1 MRRALCQPLRHS
13 KPRRVS
19 RCWLLLTLGFITLAN
34 SGRSLVASDELF
46 GEMPPQDSAQ
56 EDQAKNS
63 EAIDFFERRIR
74 PLLLTYCI
82 DCHGPQ
88 NQEAGL
94 RLDQPESFHP
104 TDSKA
109 SVLHLGAA
117 GTSRLMEVLEYRGE
131 VQMPPTAP
139 LGEEQLAWVRQWIA
153 SGAPYP
159 ANSEPLKQPL
169 LGIDHW
175 AFHPPQPLPDLPLD
189 ATGWS
194 ADPMDAVVINRLAAE
209 GLEPA
214 AQASPRDLAR
224 RLAYDLTG
232 LPIREDLLDTYLAAI
247 DQPDAYARL
256 VDALISD
263 PAFGE
268 HWARLWLDVARFSD
282 AKGYVYAREERFFV
296 HSASYRQWVI
306 EAFNQSMPYDW
317 FLKRQIAADL
327 LESDPPKHL
336 AALGFLTLGR
346 RFLGVTHDIID
357 DRIDVIGRGTMG
369 LTVACARCH
378 DHKYDP
384 IPTSDY
390 YSLYGVFA
398 NSHDR
403 LVRLSAD
410 RSSGGGQTDTEAVD
424 DPFETELRK
433 RQEAFQTKLS
443 EEKNAAEERCRR
455 RIADYLMAQTHLQD
469 FPEEG
474 FDQILTADD
483 LIPNFI
489 RRWEM
494 FLASPMR
501 QQDPVFAIW
510 KQLENLPPG
519 SGYLEIASKRIA
531 DLFQAQG
538 DQIPERLKEAFAT
551 PPGQW
556 KDVVDRYGAVFA
568 SLLEE
573 WSQRERACKES
584 NLPAPQP
591 FEDAGDERLRQT
603 LMGPASPCRIPD
615 EGIVTTEGFFPTS
628 VCETLWKLQG
638 EIDRWILQ
646 SDRSIE
652 FTVATADRIDE
663 RTVRIFRRGN
673 PANKGESVQRH
684 FLTALEADPPQPFG
698 SGSGRLRLAERI
710 ASPDNPLT
718 ARVWV
723 NRLWTH
729 LTGQGWVRTPS
740 DFGIRAGT
748 PPLLSVLDQW
758 SLRLIAQ
765 DWDLKKSVRE
775 MVLSATYR
783 QSIESSLEAK
793 GNSTDPAN
801 HLLWKQNRRRL
812 TLEQWR
818 DSWLVWSGQLVR
830 RIGGRSE
837 EWFPG
842 NAGPQ
847 RRSIYAKVDRQFLP
861 TALRIFD
868 FANPDLHIPIRS
880 ETSVPQQALFLWNH
894 PWTASVASH
903 LEKEAILTSR
913 GNLRPEDRS
922 FQPRP
927 ETWNW
932 LQRRIFQRDLSS
944 EELLLAE
951 SFFERSA
958 AVPKEEWT
966 ESQKAWSYGYAP
978 IDIASKRLGD
988 FQPLPHFNGTS
999 WQGGGSYPDEKL
1011 GWLQLTAAGGHPGN
1025 DLQHAIVR
1033 RWKASQSMTID
1044 IESIISHEV
1053 AEGDGIRAWVI
1064 HNGQRVLFEQRV
1076 HRSQADCHLKNVSV
1090 NKDDTIDFVVDI
1102 ADTLNSDQHL
1112 WSPKIVR
1119 VDPVPSEPHRVRWES
1134 QVDFRGPETANLSPL
1149 AQWIQVLLMS
1159 NEAAF
1164 LR

>member
-1 MRRALCQPLRHS
+1 MRRAICQQS
-13 KPRRVS
+13 KISMPHGVARW
-19 RCWLLLTLGFITLAN
+19 WLFFALGAIAIGNLAQ
-34 SGRSLVASDELF
+34 SLAASEF
-46 GEMPPQDSAQ
+46 PSQGMPQQNKAQDP
-56 EDQAKNS
+56 
-63 EAIDFFERRIR
+63 EAIDFFEKRIR
-74 PLLLTYCI
+74 PLLITYCF
-82 DCHGPQ
+82 DCHGPE

-94 RLDQPESFHP
+94 RLDLPESFHP
-104 TDSKA
+104 TDSND
-109 SVLHLGAA
+109 SVLHLSAEGK
-117 GTSRLMEVLEYRGE
+117 TRLMEVLEYRGE

-139 LGEEQLAWVRQWIA
+139 LGEEQLEWVRQWIA

-159 ANSEPLKQPL
+159 AKTEPLEKPL

-175 AFHPPQPLPDLPLD
+175 AFQPPKPLRDLSLD
-189 ATGWS
+189 PTGWS
-194 ADPMDAVVINRLAAE
+194 DDPMDAVIFHRLAAE
-209 GLEPA
+209 GMSPA
-214 AQASPRDLAR
+214 AEASPHDLAR

-232 LPIREDLLDTYLAAI
+232 LPIRDDLLEAYLEAS
-247 DQPDAYARL
+247 DQPDSYSRL

-327 LESDPPKHL
+327 LELDPPGHL

-403 LVRLSAD
+403 LVRLRTD
-410 RSSGGGQTDTEAVD
+410 RSSDGGLADPNAVE

-433 RQEAFQTKLS
+433 RQEAYQSKLL
-443 EEKNAAEERCRR
+443 EEKNIAEERCRKR
-455 RIADYLMAQTHLQD
+455 VADYLMAQTHLQD

-474 FDQILTADD
+474 FDQILTTDD

-494 FLASPMR
+494 FLANPKR
-501 QQDPVFAIW
+501 QEDPVFAIW
-510 KQLENLPPG
+510 KRLESIPAGPDYSELAG
-519 SGYLEIASKRIA
+519 QQIASV
-531 DLFQAQG
+531 LQTHG
-538 DQIPERLKEAFAT
+538 DQIPRRLKEAFT
-551 PPGQW
+551 TSPSQW
-556 KDVVDRYGAVFA
+556 KEVVERYGAIFA
-568 SLLEE
+568 RLQEE
-573 WSQRERACKES
+573 WSQLEGASKES
-584 NLPAPQP
+584 NLPAPGK
-591 FEDAGDERLRQT
+591 FEDPGDERLRQT
-603 LMGPASPCRIPD
+603 LVGPGSPCRIPD
-615 EGIVTTEGFFPTS
+615 EGIVTTEGFFPTN
-628 VCETLWKLQG
+628 VCEALWKLQG

-652 FTVATADRIDE
+652 FTVATADRVDE
-663 RTVRIFRRGN
+663 RTARIFRRGN

-684 FLTALEADPPQPFG
+684 FLTALDETPPKPFG

-710 ASPDNPLT
+710 ASPANPLT

-729 LTGQGWVRTPS
+729 LAGQGWVRTPS

-748 PPLLSVLDQW
+748 PSLLPVLDQW
-758 SLRLIAQ
+758 ALRLIAQ

-783 QSIESSLEAK
+783 QSIASSFESK
-793 GNSTDPAN
+793 GNSIDPAN

-812 TLEQWR
+812 SLEQWR
-818 DSWLVWSGQLVR
+818 DSWLAWSGQLVR

-837 EWFPG
+837 EWFPSSS
-842 NAGPQ
+842 GPQ
-847 RRSIYAKVDRQFLP
+847 RRSIYAKIDRQFLP
-861 TALRIFD
+861 TALRFFD

-894 PWTASVASH
+894 PWTASVASQ
-903 LEKEAILTSR
+903 LEKEAIVASHESA
-913 GNLRPEDRS
+913 GPEDRS
-922 FQPRP
+922 LQANTRILK
-927 ETWNW
+927 W
-932 LQRRIFQRDLSS
+932 LHRRIYQREPSQ
-944 EELLLAE
+944 EELQLAE
-951 SFFERSA
+951 RFFERA
-958 AVPKEEWT
+958 AEVPKDEWT
-966 ESQKAWSYGYAP
+966 ASQRAWSYGYAP
-978 IDIASKRLGD
+978 IDLAAKRLGD
-988 FQPLPHFNGTS
+988 FQPLPHFTGTN

-1025 DLQHAIVR
+1025 DHQHAIVR
-1033 RWKASQSMTID
+1033 RWKADQSMTID

-1076 HRSQADCHLKNVSV
+1076 HRSQAECHLRNVSV
-1090 NKDDTIDFVVDI
+1090 NQGDTIDFVVDI

-1112 WSPKIVR
+1112 WSPKILR
-1119 VDPVPSEPHRVRWES
+1119 VDPDSSDSDRDRWDS
-1134 QVDFRGPETANLSPL
+1134 QIDFRGPATAKLAPL

-1164 LR
+1164 LE

>member
-1 MRRALCQPLRHS
+1 LFSLGTIAILAHSALATEIPFAD
-13 KPRRVS
+13 
-19 RCWLLLTLGFITLAN
+19 T
-34 SGRSLVASDELF
+34 
-46 GEMPPQDSAQ
+46 PQQDPAQ
-56 EDQAKNS
+56 EDHAKNP

-74 PLLLTYCI
+74 PLLITYCI
-82 DCHGPQ
+82 DCHGPE
-88 NQEAGL
+88 NQESGL
-94 RLDQPESFHP
+94 RLDLPESFHP
-104 TDSKA
+104 TDSSA
-109 SVLHLGAA
+109 SVLKMGAD
-117 GTSRLMEVLEYRGE
+117 GNSRLMEVLEYRGE

-139 LGEEQLAWVRQWIA
+139 LGEEQLEWVRQWIA

-159 ANSEPLKQPL
+159 ANTHPLEKSLQGL
-169 LGIDHW
+169 DHW
-175 AFHPPQPLPDLPLD
+175 AFHPPKPLHELPLD
-189 ATGWS
+189 PTGWS
-194 ADPMDAVVINRLAAE
+194 DDPMDAVVASRLAGE
-209 GLEPA
+209 GMAPA
-214 AQASPRDLAR
+214 AQASPHNLAR

-232 LPIREDLLDTYLAAI
+232 LPIQQDLLEAYLATS
-247 DQPDAYARL
+247 DQPDAYTRL

-306 EAFNQSMPYDW
+306 QAFNQSMPYDW

-327 LESDPPKHL
+327 LESDPPEHL
-336 AALGFLTLGR
+336 SALGFLTLGR

-384 IPTSDY
+384 ISTVDY
-390 YSLYGVFA
+390 YALYGVFS

-403 LVRLSAD
+403 LLRLRSD
-410 RSSGGGQTDTEAVD
+410 RSSDVGLADPKALD
-424 DPFETELRK
+424 DPFEMELRK
-433 RQEAFQTKLS
+433 RQEVYQSKLS
-443 EEKNAAEERCRR
+443 EEKNAAEERCRKR
-455 RIADYLMAQTHLQD
+455 VADYLMAQTHLQD

-494 FLASPMR
+494 FLANPKR

-510 KQLENLPPG
+510 KQLENIPPG
-519 SGYLEIASKRIA
+519 SGYSELAGRQMLEVLQNHGERI
-531 DLFQAQG
+531 
-538 DQIPERLKEAFAT
+538 PKRLKEAFAT
-551 PPGQW
+551 PPSHW
-556 KDVVDRYGAVFA
+556 NEVVERYGAVFA
-568 SLLEE
+568 RLQEE
-573 WSQRERACKES
+573 WSQLERSSKES
-584 NLPAPQP
+584 NLPTPQQ
-591 FEDAGDERLRQT
+591 FEDAGDERLRQV
-603 LMGPASPCRIPD
+603 LLGPGSPCRIPD

-628 VCETLWKLQG
+628 VCEALWKLQG

-652 FTVATADRIDE
+652 FTVATADRVDE
-663 RTVRIFRRGN
+663 RTARVFRRGN

-684 FLTALEADPPQPFG
+684 FLTALEAAPPQPFG
-698 SGSGRLRLAERI
+698 SGSGRLPLAERI

-758 SLRLIAQ
+758 ALRLIAQ
-765 DWDLKKSVRE
+765 DWDLKKSIRE

-783 QSIESSLEAK
+783 QSIESSFEAK
-793 GNSTDPAN
+793 GNSIDPAN
-801 HLLWKQNRRRL
+801 QLLWKQNRRRL

-818 DSWLVWSGQLVR
+818 DSWLAWSGQLVR

-837 EWFPG
+837 EWFPSS
-842 NAGPQ
+842 AVPQ
-847 RRSIYAKVDRQFLP
+847 RRSIYARIDRQFLP

-894 PWTASVASH
+894 PWTASVASQ
-903 LEKEAILTSR
+903 LEKEAILSSDEGER
-913 GNLRPEDRS
+913 LGDRS
-922 FQPRP
+922 MQASP
-927 ETWNW
+927 EILKW
-932 LQRRIFQRDLSS
+932 LHRRIFQRDPSR
-944 EELLLAE
+944 EELQLAE
-951 SFFERSA
+951 RFFEGAA
-958 AVPKEEWT
+958 AVPKDEST
-966 ESQKAWSYGYAP
+966 EAQKAWSYGYAP
-978 IDIASKRLGD
+978 IDVAARRLGE
-988 FQPLPHFNGTS
+988 FQPLPHFTGTS

-1064 HNGQRVLFEQRV
+1064 HNGNGVLFEQRV
-1076 HRSQADCHLKNVSV
+1076 HRSQSECRLKSVSV
-1090 NKDDTIDFVVDI
+1090 NQGDTIDFVVDI

-1112 WSPKIVR
+1112 WSPKILR
-1119 VDPVPSEPHRVRWES
+1119 VDSNSLEHSTVRWES
-1134 QVDFRGPETANLSPL
+1134 QVDFRGPDTAKLTAL

>member
-1 MRRALCQPLRHS
+1 MRRAFCQQS
-13 KPRRVS
+13 KPSKRQPVARWWFFVA
-19 RCWLLLTLGFITLAN
+19 LAIAN
-34 SGRSLVASDELF
+34 SAYSSVASDVPSTETPR
-46 GEMPPQDSAQ
+46 EEKSH
-56 EDQAKNS
+56 EDKEKNS

-74 PLLLTYCI
+74 PLLITYCF
-82 DCHGPQ
+82 DCHGPE

-94 RLDQPESFHP
+94 RLDVPESFHP
-104 TDSKA
+104 TDSDA
-109 SVLHLGAA
+109 SVLHEGTA
-117 GTSRLMEVLEYRGE
+117 GKSRLMEVLEYGGE

-139 LGEEQLAWVRQWIA
+139 LGEEQLEWLRQWIA

-159 ANSEPLKQPL
+159 AKSEPLEPTL

-175 AFHPPQPLPDLPLD
+175 AFHPPQPLRDLSLD
-189 ATGWS
+189 PTGWS
-194 ADPMDAVVINRLAAE
+194 DDPMDAVVVNRLAVE
-209 GLEPA
+209 GMSPA
-214 AQASPRDLAR
+214 AQASPHDLAR

-232 LPIREDLLDTYLAAI
+232 LPIRQEVLDAYLATS
-247 DQPDAYARL
+247 DQPDAYSRL

-296 HSASYRQWVI
+296 QSASYRQWVI
-306 EAFNQSMPYDW
+306 EAFNHSMPYDW

-327 LESDPPKHL
+327 LESDPPDHL

-403 LVRLSAD
+403 LVRLRTERPSD
-410 RSSGGGQTDTEAVD
+410 GGPANQESVE

-433 RQEAFQTKLS
+433 RQEAYQSKLA
-443 EEKNAAEERCRR
+443 EERNAAEERCRNR
-455 RIADYLMAQTHLQD
+455 VADYLMAQTHLQD

-474 FDQILTADD
+474 FDQILTAED

-494 FLASPMR
+494 FLANPKR
-501 QQDPVFAIW
+501 QDDPVFAIW
-510 KQLENLPPG
+510 KQLEAIPPG
-519 SGYLEIASKRIA
+519 TGYSELASQQVA
-531 DLFQAQG
+531 TVLQTQG
-538 DQIPERLKEAFAT
+538 DQIPSRLKDAFAT
-551 PPGQW
+551 PPSQW
-556 KDVVDRYGAVFA
+556 KEAVERYGVVFTR
-568 SLLEE
+568 LQEE
-573 WSQRERACKES
+573 WSQRERVSKES
-584 NLPAPQP
+584 NLPAPQQ

-603 LMGPASPCRIPD
+603 LVGPGGPCRIPD

-628 VCETLWKLQG
+628 VCESLWKLQG

-646 SDRSIE
+646 SDRSTE
-652 FTVATADRIDE
+652 FTVATADRVDE
-663 RTVRIFRRGN
+663 RTARVFRRGN

-684 FLTALEADPPQPFG
+684 FLTALEGAAPKPFG
-698 SGSGRLRLAERI
+698 SGSGRLGLAERI

-748 PPLLSVLDQW
+748 PPLLPVLDQW
-758 SLRLIAQ
+758 ALRLIAQ

-783 QSIESSLEAK
+783 QSIESSFESK
-793 GNSTDPAN
+793 GSSIDPAN

-812 TLEQWR
+812 SLEQWR
-818 DSWLVWSGQLVR
+818 DSWLAWSGQLVR

-837 EWFPG
+837 EWFPSF
-842 NAGPQ
+842 AGPQ
-847 RRSIYAKVDRQFLP
+847 RRSIYAKIDRQFLP

-894 PWTASVASH
+894 PWTASVASQ
-903 LEKEAILTSR
+903 LEQEAILASKESDR
-913 GNLRPEDRS
+913 QGDRS
-922 FQPRP
+922 MQASP
-927 ETWNW
+927 EILKW
-932 LQRRIFQRDLSS
+932 LHRRIYQRDPSR
-944 EELLLAE
+944 EELQLAE
-951 SFFERSA
+951 KFFHRA
-958 AVPKEEWT
+958 AEVPKDEWT
-966 ESQKAWSYGYAP
+966 ESQRAWSYGYAP
-978 IDIASKRLGD
+978 IDVAAKRLGD
-988 FQPLPHFNGTS
+988 FKPLPHFTGTS
-999 WQGGGSYPDEKL
+999 WQGGGAYPDDKL

-1025 DLQHAIVR
+1025 DHQHAIVR
-1033 RWKASQSMTID
+1033 RWTANQSMTIN

-1053 AEGDGIRAWVI
+1053 AAGDGIRAWVI
-1064 HNGQRVLFEQRV
+1064 HNGQRVLFEQRI
-1076 HRSQADCHLKNVSV
+1076 HQSQVECRLKSVAV
-1090 NKDDTIDFVVDI
+1090 NKGDTIDFVVDI

-1112 WSPKIVR
+1112 WNPKILS
-1119 VDPVPSEPHRVRWES
+1119 VDPNTSQPEASRWDS
-1134 QVDFRGPETANLSPL
+1134 QVDFRGPATAKLTPL

>member
-1 MRRALCQPLRHS
+1 MRRAFCQQSQSIEPQ
-13 KPRRVS
+13 RVTS
-19 RCWLLLTLGFITLAN
+19 WWLFLA
-34 SGRSLVASDELF
+34 LVATAIANLSDSSLASEV
-46 GEMPPQDSAQ
+46 PSTATPHQ
-56 EDQAKNS
+56 ERAPDNQVKNP

-74 PLLLTYCI
+74 PLLITYCI
-82 DCHGPQ
+82 DCHGPES
-88 NQEAGL
+88 QEAGL
-94 RLDQPESFHP
+94 RLDLPDRFHP
-104 TDSKA
+104 IDSNA
-109 SVLHLGAA
+109 SVLHVGA
-117 GTSRLMEVLEYRGE
+117 GGKSRLMEVLEYRSE

-139 LGEEQLAWVRQWIA
+139 LGEEQLEWVRQWIA

-159 ANSEPLKQPL
+159 ANTDPLVQPL

-175 AFHPPQPLPDLPLD
+175 AFHSPQPLRDLAIDP
-189 ATGWS
+189 TGWS
-194 ADPMDAVVINRLAAE
+194 DDPMDAVVVQRLAAE
-209 GLEPA
+209 GMSPA
-214 AQASPRDLAR
+214 AQASPRDLAQ
-224 RLAYDLTG
+224 RLSYDLTG
-232 LPIREDLLDTYLAAI
+232 LPIREDLLDAYLETS
-247 DQPDAYARL
+247 DQPDSYSRL
-256 VDALISD
+256 VDALIGD

-306 EAFNQSMPYDW
+306 QAFNQSMPYDL

-327 LESDPPKHL
+327 LESDPPDHL

-403 LVRLSAD
+403 LVRLRSD
-410 RSSGGGQTDTEAVD
+410 RASDSVPSDPMTVE
-424 DPFETELRK
+424 DPFETELKK
-433 RQEAFQTKLS
+433 RQEAYQSKLV
-443 EEKNAAEERCRR
+443 EEKNSAEERCRNR
-455 RIADYLMAQTHLQD
+455 VADYLMAQTHLQD

-483 LIPNFI
+483 LIPNFV

-494 FLASPMR
+494 FLANPQR
-501 QQDPVFAIW
+501 QKDPVFAIW
-510 KQLENLPPG
+510 KELETIPPG
-519 SGYLEIASKRIA
+519 AGYSELASQRMAAVLES
-531 DLFQAQG
+531 QG
-538 DQIPERLKEAFAT
+538 EQIPKRLQEAFST
-551 PPGQW
+551 PPSQW
-556 KDVVDRYGAVFA
+556 KEVVERYGEVLAK
-568 SLLEE
+568 LQEE
-573 WSQRERACKES
+573 WSRQERVSKES
-584 NLPAPQP
+584 NLPAPQQ

-603 LMGPASPCRIPD
+603 LVGPGSPCRIPD

-628 VCETLWKLQG
+628 VCESLWKLQG

-646 SDRSIE
+646 SDRSID
-652 FTVATADRIDE
+652 FTVATADRVDE
-663 RTVRIFRRGN
+663 RTARVFRRGN

-684 FLTALEADPPQPFG
+684 FLTALEGSPPQPFG

-740 DFGIRAGT
+740 DFGVRAGT
-748 PPLLSVLDQW
+748 PPLLPVLDQW
-758 SLRLIAQ
+758 ALRLIAQ

-793 GNSTDPAN
+793 GNSVDPAN

-812 TLEQWR
+812 SLEQWR
-818 DSWLVWSGQLVR
+818 DSWLAWSGQLVR

-837 EWFPG
+837 EWFPDSS
-842 NAGPQ
+842 GPQ
-847 RRSIYAKVDRQFLP
+847 RRSIYARIDRQFLP

-894 PWTASVASH
+894 PWTASVASQ
-903 LEKEAILTSR
+903 LEREAIVASKNSEPP
-913 GNLRPEDRS
+913 GDRS
-922 FQPRP
+922 IQAST
-927 ETWNW
+927 EMLKW
-932 LQRRIFQRDLSS
+932 LHRRIYQRDPSQ
-944 EELLLAE
+944 EELQLAGK
-951 SFFERSA
+951 FFERVSE
-958 AVPKEEWT
+958 VPKDEWT

-978 IDIASKRLGD
+978 IDVAAKRLGD
-988 FQPLPHFNGTS
+988 FQPLPHFTGTS
-999 WQGGGSYPDEKL
+999 WQGGGSYPDDKL

-1025 DLQHAIVR
+1025 DHQHAIVR
-1033 RWKASQSMTID
+1033 RWKARQSMIID

-1064 HNGQRVLFEQRV
+1064 HNGQRVLFEQKV
-1076 HRSQADCHLKNVSV
+1076 HRSQAECRLKAVSV
-1090 NKDDTIDFVVDI
+1090 HQGDTIDFVVDI

-1112 WSPKIVR
+1112 WAPKIQR
-1119 VDPVPSEPHRVRWES
+1119 ADLDASQSSEGRWDS
-1134 QVDFRGPETANLSPL
+1134 QVDFRGPETAKLTPL